1 MTFILCPNTA
11 VDRVLEVDAVR
22 PGNTMRCRA
31 LSEQAGGKG
40 ANVARALRA
49 LGGASLLAGFAAGHN
64 GRLIAELADDEWL
77 EIELVAIGGEAR
89 VSTVVLAADGP
100 PTHLFEHGPDID
112 AAAERALVA
121 AAAARPARPGEWAI
135 VDGAAPPGSSEGFYG
150 ALCRALR
157 TAGYHVMVDATGA
170 QLAGTLR
177 ERPDFVKVNLAEA
190 CSAVGAEVGR
200 PPAGAA
206 FPAAGK
212 TPAACADAEAT
223 DGSGAGAAGPQ
234 GLAAAGLELSRR
246 LVAAGAGGAVV
257 TLGPAGAAGL
267 IDGGEWLVRTPP
279 VQAVNTVGSG
289 DCFAAG
295 LLLGFERGDGTEA
308 ALRGAAG
315 AAAANAASARTGH
328 FDLALARDLA
338 ARAVAGAPATG

>member
-1 MTFILCPNTA
+1 MTYILCPNLA
-11 VDRVLEVDAVR
+11 IDRVLEVDAVR
-22 PGNTMRCRA
+22 PGGTMRCRA
-31 LSEQAGGKG
+31 LNEQAGGKG

-64 GRLIAELADDEWL
+64 GRLIAELADDEGL
-77 EIELVAIGGEAR
+77 EIELVAIDGEAR

-100 PTHLFEHGPDID
+100 PTRLFEHGPEID

-121 AAAARPARPGEWAI
+121 AAAARPAQPGEWAI
-135 VDGAAPPGSSEGFYG
+135 VDGAAPPGSSDGFYG

-157 TAGYHVMVDATGA
+157 AAGYRVMVDATGT
-170 QLAGTLR
+170 QLSGALL
-177 ERPDFVKVNLAEA
+177 EHPDFIKVNLAEA
-190 CSAVGAEVGR
+190 CSAVGE
-200 PPAGAA
+200 PPSV
-206 FPAAGK
+206 
-212 TPAACADAEAT
+212 CADP
-223 DGSGAGAAGPQ
+223 GAAGPE

-257 TLGPAGAAGL
+257 TLGAAGAAGL

-289 DCFAAG
+289 DCFAAA
-295 LLLGFERGDGTEA
+295 LLLGFERGDGAED
-308 ALRGAAG
+308 ALRVAAG
-315 AAAANAASARTGH
+315 AAAANAAAPLTGC

-338 ARAVAGAPATG
+338 ARAVAGAPAAG